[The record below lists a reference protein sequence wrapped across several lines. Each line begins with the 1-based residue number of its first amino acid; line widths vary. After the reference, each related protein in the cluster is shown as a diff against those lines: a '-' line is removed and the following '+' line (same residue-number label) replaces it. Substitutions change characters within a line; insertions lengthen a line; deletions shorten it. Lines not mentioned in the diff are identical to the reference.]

1 MLGARAGRGRQ
12 RATRYRRAAHGERE
26 VVAIVRRTGRPHRDL
41 LGAVAYPVGF
51 RERLGVVIVPKG

>member
-1 MLGARAGRGRQ
+1 MPKHNRVNTFVMPPCGAW
-12 RATRYRRAAHGERE
+12 ERE